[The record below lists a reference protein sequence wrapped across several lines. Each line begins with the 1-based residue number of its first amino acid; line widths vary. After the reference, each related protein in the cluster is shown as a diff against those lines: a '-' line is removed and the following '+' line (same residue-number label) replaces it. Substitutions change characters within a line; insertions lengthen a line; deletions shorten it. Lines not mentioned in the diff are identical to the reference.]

1 MKKYIKNV
9 IRIIFAVMVFI
20 TLKVEAV
27 SVGTPEI
34 VATLKSYDEQY
45 GYVYDIG
52 IDFETWF
59 LPPQEEGE
67 IPYALID
74 GWELYEIING
84 DYKLVY
90 SADSYKCED
99 GNCNNDQ
106 EIDQPYSIKIDFVK
120 ARTFVVRNFVYESNF
135 TKTYSG
141 YSDEIVLDHRTP
153 NTVMMRVHNGKG
165 CYSIIGEGLNETVCG
180 ERNHDEVGG
189 EKVGERTFTLP
200 RGSEITVKAMPEE
213 GFSFDGWYGYDPAG
227 GKNST
232 SIILMSDSPEYTLT
246 VDNITEE
253 EILTVGPAFIENYKA
268 QYKVIEGA
276 DQTYTIDNNN
286 EARFR
291 IDADYSLFEDGGIVF
306 VDEEEVDPSNYT
318 STSGSTIIT
327 LKKEYVDTLSE
338 GEHTLTVL
346 FNDDNNTTTTFN
358 VVKNNE
364 YQPIPNTGIEK
375 NKKYDYILFTILL
388 LSNLIEVQLL
398 KKRLM
403 NKRDS

>member
-1 MKKYIKNV
+1 MKKYLKNV
-9 IRIIFAVMVFI
+9 IGIIFAIMAFI
-20 TLKVEAV
+20 PLKVEAV
-27 SVGTPEI
+27 TVGTPEI

-52 IDFETWF
+52 IDFDTWF

-74 GWELYEIING
+74 GWELYEKING
-84 DYKLVY
+84 EYKLVY

-99 GNCNNDQ
+99 GNCNNTQ

-120 ARTFVVRNFVYESNF
+120 ARTFVVRNFVYEDNY

-141 YSDEIVLDHRTP
+141 YSDELVLDHRTP

-165 CYSIIGEGLNETVCG
+165 CYSITGEGLNETVCG

-200 RGSEITVKAMPEE
+200 RGSEITIKAMPGE

-227 GKNST
+227 GSNST
-232 SIILMSDSPEYTLT
+232 SVILMSASPEYTLT
-246 VDNITEE
+246 VDNVTQE
-253 EILTVGPAFIENYKA
+253 EIMTVGPAFIENYKA

-276 DQTYTIDNNN
+276 DQTYTIDNNT

-291 IDADYSLFEDGGIVF
+291 IDADYSLFEDGGVVF
-306 VDEEEVDPSNYT
+306 VDEKEVDPSNYT
-318 STSGSTIIT
+318 SASGSTIIT

-338 GEHTLTVL
+338 GEHTLTIL
-346 FNDDNNTTTTFN
+346 FNDDNTATTTFN
-358 VVKNNE
+358 VVRTINNE
-364 YQPIPNTGIEK
+364 YAPIPNTGIGK
-375 NKKYDYILFTILL
+375 RNKYDFILFIAL
-388 LSNLIEVQLL
+388 LSLSSLIEVQLF
-398 KKRLM
+398 KKRM
-403 NKRDS
+403 NE